1 MRMRYV
7 VELFLNNL
15 RKKNVFFLDCREKNC
30 FFFLVVKRKN
40 MYKVYVVYVEGE
52 GEGKNNVWFLFYLFF
67 LI

>member
-7 VELFLNNL
+7 VELFLNDL
-15 RKKNVFFLDCREKNC
+15 RKKNVFFFGLQREN
-30 FFFLVVKRKN
+30 LVVKRKN